1 MNTRKLVLISLLGA
15 LGSVIGLLESFIPLP
30 FIVPGMRL
38 GLSNMVVLVSIV
50 IFGFKEGVY
59 VSLLKSVLLLLL
71 SGNVTGFMY
80 SFVGAMLSSVAMA
93 TTVKYLKNE
102 VSLIGV
108 SLLGATMH
116 NIAQVTMAVLLLQNV
131 YVYSYLPVLLI
142 MGLFTGVFVGLS
154 SQYIIDNMRRWNL

>member
-50 IFGFKEGVY
+50 IFGFKEGVC